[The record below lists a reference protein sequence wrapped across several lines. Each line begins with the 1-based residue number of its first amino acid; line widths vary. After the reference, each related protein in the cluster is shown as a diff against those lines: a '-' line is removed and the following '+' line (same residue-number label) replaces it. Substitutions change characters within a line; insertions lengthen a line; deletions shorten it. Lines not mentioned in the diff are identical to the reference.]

1 MKLTA
6 ENVRAIGTFL
16 SSYHSDLSYID
27 NFQKHKKKH
36 ITTAEYVLENKGMFK
51 TFINEFRVARNIP
64 LGNTHLVLN
73 ETMFWISSNSAD
85 DVDGFAYHLN
95 KKNVTTEKKIMTS
108 LASKI
113 LFLNNPWI
121 LLPFDNLAKKSL
133 KQRSNRYEDYLPK
146 MHSYRNEKESEIEQ
160 MLSTVNK
167 HVKIIEQ
174 DFKHLEDIKIIRQN
188 RFVDKLLWSGGK
200 F

>member
-6 ENVRAIGTFL
+6 DNVRSIGTFL
-16 SSYHSDLSYID
+16 SSYHSDLTYID

-36 ITTAEYVLENKGMFK
+36 ITTPEYVLGNKGMFK

-64 LGNTHLVLN
+64 IGNTHLVLN
-73 ETMFWISSNSAD
+73 ETMFWISLSSAD
-85 DVDGFAYHLN
+85 DVDGFAHHLN
-95 KKNVTTEKKIMTS
+95 LKNVTREKKIMTS

-113 LFLNNPWI
+113 LFLNNPWV

-146 MHSYRNEKESEIEQ
+146 MHQYRNEKESEIEQ

-167 HVKIIEQ
+167 HLNIIEQ
-174 DFKHLEDIKIIRQN
+174 NFKHLEDIKTIRHN
-188 RFVDKLLWSGGK
+188 RFVDKLLWLGGK
-200 F
+200 